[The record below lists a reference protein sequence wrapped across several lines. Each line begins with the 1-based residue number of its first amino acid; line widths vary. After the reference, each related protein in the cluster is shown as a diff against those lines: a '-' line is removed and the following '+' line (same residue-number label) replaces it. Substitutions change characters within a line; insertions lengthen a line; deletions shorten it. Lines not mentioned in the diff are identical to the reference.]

1 MKKGWI
7 LFSTEEILDSSG
19 RPGIIDGMLEATTL
33 VEHSPYA
40 GIFLLLVLGE
50 IGLPFPEDATLILS
64 GFLIAQKV
72 TKPLPTIIVV
82 YCGLLFTDFSLY
94 WVGRKYGR
102 KVVEH
107 KGFRRILSAERLL
120 TLEEKFKKWGIYV
133 VFVGRHFLGIRA
145 QIFLV
150 AGVMRMSALKFIMAD
165 AAAAILTM
173 TLMVGIGFWGG
184 NAVQTL
190 QKDLRRIEHIGILIL
205 AILLTGWMIYRYFR
219 RRKK

>member
-1 MKKGWI
+1 
-7 LFSTEEILDSSG
+7 
-19 RPGIIDGMLEATTL
+19 MLEATTL

-40 GIFLLLVLGE
+40 GIFILLILGE

-72 TKPLPTIIVV
+72 TKPLPTIVVV
-82 YCGLLFTDFSLY
+82 YFGLLLTDFSLY
-94 WVGRKYGR
+94 WVGKKYGR

-107 KGFRRILSAERLL
+107 KRFHRILSAERLL

-150 AGVMRMSALKFIMAD
+150 AGVMRMPALKFMLAD
-165 AAAAILTM
+165 AASAILTM
-173 TLMVGIGFWGG
+173 TLMVGIGFLGG
-184 NAVQTL
+184 NSLQIL
-190 QKDLRRIEHIGILIL
+190 QKDLKRVEHIGILIL
-205 AILLTGWMIYRYFR
+205 LTLFAGWMIYKYFR
-219 RRKK
+219 NRKI